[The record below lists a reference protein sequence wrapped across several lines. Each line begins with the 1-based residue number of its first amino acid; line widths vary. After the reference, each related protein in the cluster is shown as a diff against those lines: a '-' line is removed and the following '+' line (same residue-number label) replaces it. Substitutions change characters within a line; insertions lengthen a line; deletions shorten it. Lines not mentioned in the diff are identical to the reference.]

1 MKRQR
6 KKKQISRNNK
16 KRKLDNTITNEQCY
30 KQIEQH
36 HKQHLL
42 PINPYFK
49 NEINQHTNNDN
60 ISSKQAKKQASFI
73 YPGIEFSRTCRP
85 MRIVKP
91 LSINELKLIVALK
104 CNIELRS
111 EQVAQAYKESDKNLK
126 PIQSELDKYYGK
138 TIIRLKNNYP
148 YNLKPQLEHWI
159 AWSKGYTWKDLE
171 QQYYDKRL
179 PFTDTAVFHW
189 INDSRFRSIQ
199 SIPHYHIIY
208 ERNKRTK
215 TSKMDTDD
223 YTWN

>member
-1 MKRQR
+1 MKRH
-6 KKKQISRNNK
+6 KKQKSRDNK
-16 KRKLDNTITNEQCY
+16 KRKMDNSNNITD
-30 KQIEQH
+30 EQH

-49 NEINQHTNNDN
+49 NEINQHTNNDKDKN

-215 TSKMDTDD
+215 TSNMDTDD

>member
-1 MKRQR
+1 MKRQ
-6 KKKQISRNNK
+6 QEIQEIQRN
-16 KRKLDNTITNEQCY
+16 KRTKLDNSITN
-30 KQIEQH
+30 KQH
-36 HKQHLL
+36 HGQHPL
-42 PINPYFK
+42 PTNPYYK
-49 NEINQHTNNDN
+49 NQTNDEQIPLNQILKTKKRASIIYSGIKFDFNSNPIEIL
-60 ISSKQAKKQASFI
+60 
-73 YPGIEFSRTCRP
+73 
-85 MRIVKP
+85 KP
-91 LSINELKLIVALK
+91 LSLNELKLIVARK

-111 EQVAQAYKESDKNLK
+111 DQIAQAYKESDKNLTQ
-126 PIQSELDKYYGK
+126 IQSELNKSQGR

-148 YNLKPQLEHWI
+148 YNLKPQFEHWI

-215 TSKMDTDD
+215 TSKMDTND

>member
-1 MKRQR
+1 MKRH
-6 KKKQISRNNK
+6 KKQKSRDNK
-16 KRKLDNTITNEQCY
+16 KRKMDNSNNITD
-30 KQIEQH
+30 EQH

-49 NEINQHTNNDN
+49 NEINQHTNNDKDKN

-138 TIIRLKNNYP
+138 TIIRLQNNYP

-215 TSKMDTDD
+215 TSKMGTND

>member
-1 MKRQR
+1 MKRQQEIQEIR
-6 KKKQISRNNK
+6 KS
-16 KRKLDNTITNEQCY
+16 KRTKLDNKNNATNKQCH
-30 KQIEQH
+30 EQH
-36 HKQHLL
+36 PL

-49 NEINQHTNNDN
+49 NNSDQQKDEQIPLNQRLE
-60 ISSKQAKKQASFI
+60 AKKRASII
-73 YPGIEFSRTCRP
+73 YSGIKFDFNSNPIE
-85 MRIVKP
+85 ILKP
-91 LSINELKLIVALK
+91 LNLNELKLIVARK

-111 EQVAQAYKESDKNLK
+111 DQVAQAYRKSDKTLTT
-126 PIQSELDKYYGK
+126 IQSELDKCQGR

-171 QQYYDKRL
+171 QQYYDKKL
-179 PFTDTAVFHW
+179 PFIDTSVFHW

-215 TSKMDTDD
+215 TSKMDTND